1 MRKVKLGIIGVGN
14 MGSGHLKNIM
24 EGKCPEIEVAAVA
37 DINPDRLR
45 WAREQ
50 LGEALPVFSTAE
62 EMLDSGLI
70 EAAIVAVPHY
80 DHPKYAIECFKRN
93 IHVMVE
99 KPAGVYTKQV
109 REMNEAAAKSNVKFG
124 LMFNQRT
131 DHIYR
136 KMRELVQG
144 GTLGQIR
151 RTSWIITNWYRPQAY
166 YDSGAWR
173 AT

>member
-99 KPAGVYTKQV
+99 KPRACT
-109 REMNEAAAKSNVKFG
+109 RSRCAK
-124 LMFNQRT
+124 
-131 DHIYR
+131 
-136 KMRELVQG
+136 
-144 GTLGQIR
+144 
-151 RTSWIITNWYRPQAY
+151 
-166 YDSGAWR
+166 
-173 AT
+173 